1 MRAKGRGD
9 VVAASSQTV
18 SIASRRRR
26 SSRRDARLF
35 FWSISF
41 CWLCL
46 LGWQV
51 SLHLGQVRADYL
63 RLIPWILLIGLVNL
77 LPVSGWHSS
86 ALVADFPIGVAAAL
100 VLPPVETGLVAFIGA
115 IDPKEFH
122 RCIPPHKALFNRSQV
137 ALADFAASLL
147 AHQLIPR
154 VHSLAFVLPIG
165 LVVLATIL
173 VMNLSL
179 VG

>member
-1 MRAKGRGD
+1 M
-9 VVAASSQTV
+9 
-18 SIASRRRR
+18 
-26 SSRRDARLF
+26 
-35 FWSISF
+35 
-41 CWLCL
+41 
-46 LGWQV
+46 
-51 SLHLGQVRADYL
+51 
-63 RLIPWILLIGLVNL
+63 IGLVNL

-165 LVVLATIL
+165 LVVLAGGIYGFYRMLGGTWGAGPPDGDFDSMVKLLYALGI
-173 VMNLSL
+173 
-179 VG
+179 GAC